1 MPSSGR
7 ERQEEDSE
15 ALLRSTGSDHD
26 SDSTAELANPINQDP
41 VPRDKFY
48 LCHGTF
54 FLIGL
59 AQLLPWNFLVTAT
72 NYWMFKF
79 RHLNGTVDYSAYN
92 DKSSSIIADEDKSDL
107 QAVFDSYLAIASN
120 LPFLIVFALS
130 FSQTLKRLNE
140 TVKNCVAF
148 ICLFAIFGTITSFVL
163 IDTDKFQNAFLRLT
177 LILVFFLNMV
187 ASFIQA
193 NFAGLASLLPNQI
206 MHLMVTGQ
214 AMSGLFAVI
223 AQILSLAGNWSIVQ
237 STFVYFVFADTVI
250 LGTLVIYFI
259 TTRTRFFQYHN
270 ALANFESESTDS
282 GTQQSSFELSAF
294 KIVFEKMW
302 PYCLTLMLTFLT
314 SLSVFPAVVVL
325 VSPSADHQ
333 TAGTFWTGKFF
344 LPVCCF
350 LIFNLCDFLGR
361 YLGRFGLLPRHRSS
375 SLITIAVLRMAFIPV
390 FMLTNVHPRRHLP
403 VLFASEY
410 YYILYMVLF
419 GLSNGYLVI
428 NVFVNGP
435 LSVPPAYRKLS
446 GFFLMLFLGLGL
458 TLGSLSS
465 TVLVRIL

>member
-1 MPSSGR
+1 
-7 ERQEEDSE
+7 
-15 ALLRSTGSDHD
+15 
-26 SDSTAELANPINQDP
+26 
-41 VPRDKFY
+41 
-48 LCHGTF
+48 
-54 FLIGL
+54 
-59 AQLLPWNFLVTAT
+59 
-72 NYWMFKF
+72 
-79 RHLNGTVDYSAYN
+79 
-92 DKSSSIIADEDKSDL
+92 
-107 QAVFDSYLAIASN
+107 
-120 LPFLIVFALS
+120 
-130 FSQTLKRLNE
+130 
-140 TVKNCVAF
+140 
-148 ICLFAIFGTITSFVL
+148 
-163 IDTDKFQNAFLRLT
+163 
-177 LILVFFLNMV
+177 
-187 ASFIQA
+187 
-193 NFAGLASLLPNQI
+193 
-206 MHLMVTGQ
+206 
-214 AMSGLFAVI
+214 
-223 AQILSLAGNWSIVQ
+223 
-237 STFVYFVFADTVI
+237 
-250 LGTLVIYFI
+250 
-259 TTRTRFFQYHN
+259 
-270 ALANFESESTDS
+270 
-282 GTQQSSFELSAF
+282 
-294 KIVFEKMW
+294 MW

-419 GLSNGYLVI
+419 GVSNGYLVI

>member
-79 RHLNGTVDYSAYN
+79 RHLNGTVDYSTYN

-120 LPFLIVFALS
+120 LPFLI
-130 FSQTLKRLNE
+130 
-140 TVKNCVAF
+140 
-148 ICLFAIFGTITSFVL
+148 
-163 IDTDKFQNAFLRLT
+163 NAFLRLT

-282 GTQQSSFELSAF
+282 GTQQSSFDLSAF

-325 VSPSADHQ
+325 VSPSAGHQ